1 MSSLSERLLATYEQS
16 KKTPAQIRAEERRD
30 KKIRDLVVAES
41 LQGQWSSA
49 KANRVHSDY
58 LIKFGHRFFNFS
70 RGKDGTAKRGTVKC
84 GNRSYL
90 VLEVRPSKLP
100 ILEAFK
106 DTPEFQNFLDWWE
119 RYLENQDWFEGR
131 VQSWAEAPPVALGLK
146 KMFSV
151 ARGNLTSE
159 KT

>member
-41 LQGQWSSA
+41 QHWKSI
-49 KANRVHSDY
+49 NRLHTDY
-58 LIKFGHRFFNFS
+58 LMKFGVRFFNYS
-70 RGKDGTAKRGTVKC
+70 RGKDGTASGGIVVC
-84 GNRSYL
+84 GNRNFL

-106 DTPEFQNFLDWWE
+106 DTPEFQNFLEWWE
-119 RYLENQDWFEGR
+119 RYLERHNSGLFEEK
-131 VQSWAEAPPVALGLK
+131 VKSWAEAPAVALGLK
-146 KMFSV
+146 KLFSEAV
-151 ARGNLTSE
+151 KNLTSE

>member
-1 MSSLSERLLATYEQS
+1 MSTLSERLLATYEQS
-16 KKTPAQIRAEERRD
+16 KKTSAQIRAEERRD

-41 LQGQWSSA
+41 QHWKSI
-49 KANRVHSDY
+49 NRLHTDY

-70 RGKDGTAKRGTVKC
+70 RGKGGTASSGIVVC
-84 GNRSYL
+84 GNRNFR

-106 DTPEFQNFLDWWE
+106 DKPEFLNFLDWWE
-119 RYLENQDWFEGR
+119 RYLERYNSGLFEEK
-131 VQSWAEAPPVALGLK
+131 VKSWAEAPAVSLGLEK
-146 KMFSV
+146 LFSEAV
-151 ARGNLTSE
+151 EDLTSK